1 MPEGA
6 KYCPGCGEPATS
18 RRPEGYAA
26 GTGLDRIG
34 SDRALREHW
43 IHRLIALVV
52 DGIIVS
58 ISIGLLLALYRVFS
72 FPLTFSLFIPFNWF
86 ASLFSFPL
94 IAGLVFILYF
104 SLAEA
109 TYGQTLGK
117 RVTGLRVVTA
127 AGARLT
133 LEKAFIR
140 NLSKIHWVL
149 LLLDVVAGLCT
160 RGDPRQKFS
169 DRFAGTTVVGASR

>member
-1 MPEGA
+1 LPEGA
-6 KYCPGCGEPATS
+6 KYCPGCGGPATS
-18 RRPEGYAA
+18 PRPEGYAA

-34 SDRALREHW
+34 SDRALQEHW

-52 DGIIVS
+52 DGIIV
-58 ISIGLLLALYRVFS
+58 GALSWILS
-72 FPLTFSLFIPFNWF
+72 FPLAFHFFISFGWF
-86 ASLFSFPL
+86 ASLFSLPF

-104 SLAEA
+104 SLAETA
-109 TYGQTLGK
+109 YGQTLGK
-117 RVTGLRVVTA
+117 RFMSLRVVTA
-127 AGARLT
+127 AGARPT

-149 LLLDVVAGLCT
+149 LLLDVVAGLGT